1 MVDSRQI
8 TLQRRLQVREK
19 NFSIC
24 FLFVC
29 AISSPGYPNN
39 YPSPSRCTWLLEAP
53 VGHTII
59 LTFTYFEME
68 EHSQCTWDSVTVFNG
83 ASPGSPVIG
92 QYCGHNSPGTIQSGS
107 NKLVVLFLADH
118 TVSRGGFTA
127 TWSTDSSGIK
137 KKDISLSTF
146 SPAAVIAPRNIITAS
161 FQSSDHLAKASLLHS
176 TLVCIIR
183 VYDRFSSPDK

>member
-19 NFSIC
+19 NSDFRIC

-107 NKLVVLFLADH
+107 NKLVVLFLDDH

-127 TWSTDSSGIK
+127 TWSMDSSGIK
-137 KKDISLSTF
+137 KYISLSTF
-146 SPAAVIAPRNIITAS
+146 CRHFT
-161 FQSSDHLAKASLLHS
+161 
-176 TLVCIIR
+176 
-183 VYDRFSSPDK
+183 Y